1 MKTERLK
8 KDFEHFIL
16 QKNHPCVMAQS
27 VFNLESVVLN
37 DYERMIDIN
46 KSYQLLN
53 DLEAYL
59 KNYNFESKEFQSFI
73 AVFSKEQIPSEE
85 QFEKLLWQQL
95 QMLSELDT
103 KPWDTSVNA
112 DPDHEN
118 FSFSLL
124 GKSFYM
130 VGMHPESSRFARQS
144 PYPALVFNL
153 HAQFEMLRDMGTYQH
168 VKKRIRKRDEA
179 LQGFINP
186 MLEDFGA
193 QSEARQYSGREVKKN
208 WKCPFHH

>member
-103 KPWDTSVNA
+103 KPI
-112 DPDHEN
+112 
-118 FSFSLL
+118 
-124 GKSFYM
+124 G
-130 VGMHPESSRFARQS
+130 
-144 PYPALVFNL
+144 
-153 HAQFEMLRDMGTYQH
+153 
-168 VKKRIRKRDEA
+168 
-179 LQGFINP
+179 
-186 MLEDFGA
+186 
-193 QSEARQYSGREVKKN
+193 
-208 WKCPFHH
+208 